1 MRLKDKRAVI
11 TGGGSGIGLS
21 AAKLFVE
28 EGAEV
33 AIIGRNRVRLDE
45 AARNVGMAAT
55 PIAADVS
62 KPDEIAAALRAAS
75 RRFVKIDVLFLNAG
89 VSEAPPIAELTE
101 GAFDALIGTNLK
113 GVVFAVRH
121 ALPLLSDG
129 ASIILTGSV
138 AAQKGRPGDP
148 LYAASK
154 GAVRSFGR
162 TLAMDHDLLRR
173 RIRVNVITPGA
184 TATPMTVAATS
195 DAEIRDAVA
204 AMIPLHRR
212 ADPREIAEAVLFL
225 ASDAASYITGA
236 EIAVD
241 GGWSNA

>member
-1 MRLKDKRAVI
+1 MRLKGKRAVI

-21 AAKLFVE
+21 AARLFVE
-28 EGAEV
+28 QGAEV
-33 AIIGRNRVRLDE
+33 AIVGRSRARLVD
-45 AARNVGMAAT
+45 AAKDLGSAAM
-55 PIAADVS
+55 PVVADVS
-62 KPDEIAAALRAAS
+62 KPDEMAAALRQVATRFAA
-75 RRFVKIDVLFLNAG
+75 IDILFLNAG
-89 VSEAPPIAELTE
+89 VSATPPIRELTE
-101 GAFDALIGTNLK
+101 PAFDALIGVNLK

-162 TLAMDHDLLRR
+162 ALAMDDDILRR
-173 RIRVNVITPGA
+173 RIRVNVVTPGA
-184 TATPMTVAATS
+184 TATPMTAAATS

-204 AMIPLHRR
+204 AMIPMRR
-212 ADPREIAEAVLFL
+212 WAEPEEIAETVAFL
-225 ASDAASYITGA
+225 ASDAASYITGT
-236 EIAVD
+236 EITVD
-241 GGWSNA
+241 GGWING